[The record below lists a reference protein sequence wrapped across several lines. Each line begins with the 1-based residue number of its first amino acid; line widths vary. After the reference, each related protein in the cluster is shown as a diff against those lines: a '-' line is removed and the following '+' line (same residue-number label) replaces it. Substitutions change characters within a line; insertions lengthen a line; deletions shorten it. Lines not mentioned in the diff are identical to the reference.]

1 LFKKYTTLETMQRQ
15 NGLAGANLY
24 TVMALQIMKLIL
36 NDIFIALGK
45 GR

>member
-1 LFKKYTTLETMQRQ
+1 MAWREQRV
-15 NGLAGANLY
+15 Y